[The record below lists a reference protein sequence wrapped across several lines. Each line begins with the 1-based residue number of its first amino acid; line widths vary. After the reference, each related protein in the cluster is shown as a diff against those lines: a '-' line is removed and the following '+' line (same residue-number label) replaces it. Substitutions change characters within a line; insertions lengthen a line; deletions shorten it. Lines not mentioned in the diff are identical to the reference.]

1 MKSNKDLILDFIR
14 ENSKDNITRKFTTK
28 EISEKFNLQRTN
40 VSTILNILVKEGE
53 IEKILGRPVK
63 YSFLTSPI
71 YKKEES
77 CFKKLIGHDGSLK
90 KSIQL
95 AKAVI
100 LYPDHELSVL
110 ISGASGTGKSFF
122 ASLMYEFA
130 IENNIFTQNAPFVK
144 FNCRYYDGLD
154 DIYERLFGNKDFQN
168 DCAFRRAKGG
178 ILFIDHIDLLPSNV
192 CDKLFEILENKSREF
207 KDTRIICATNN
218 NNLKKTLLDAY
229 SAKFSVCI
237 ELPSLSTRKI
247 EERFELSKKFFIKE
261 SLRMKKSININ
272 SELLRCILLYRCEHN
287 VKQLM
292 SDIKLGCA
300 NSYVRQFNK
309 GLEDLH
315 IHIDDFPA
323 YVKKGFLHYKNYE
336 EQIVKVIPQNY
347 FYTFSGENIEKVEYI
362 DFFKSDSIE
371 NVYDFI
377 NKKVKELKNRGI
389 NDKYINIILSSDLQ
403 SYFRLLKRKMVGKN
417 MDKSSI
423 SKIVDLRIV
432 SMVDK
437 FLNQASERFGKVYS
451 ESVFYGLCLHLSST
465 VERANRHQHLS
476 NDQIT
481 EIIQKHE
488 KEYSLC
494 INFVHL
500 IEKEF
505 EIKLPIDEIV
515 FITMFILEDD
525 LNEQENKRPVVLIA
539 SHGESTASF
548 IAEVVNSLVKNEN
561 TYSFDLSLSKDRS
574 KAYDELKKIFL
585 EIDNGKGILF
595 LYDMGSL
602 KTMAEMIS
610 QETGIE
616 IRTINMSATLL
627 AIECSRKANVSE
639 NLDEL
644 FDTIKKYDFNF
655 NDAYK
660 RDKDKMKLIITLCMS
675 GSGGAVQIKKYL
687 ENNLTLEGIEIFPL
701 AVSDKNV
708 FIGEINRLK
717 KIYKIQ
723 CVIGT
728 YDPKLHGI
736 LFIPISKLFETP
748 KDKLEIMLC
757 LNGKEQ
763 DEFSFEI
770 NFDEIYNY
778 LSESFNDF
786 DVNWLR
792 KNLPKLINKIKKRV
806 NGLVKDQELGL
817 LLHIACSIYSIINK
831 EDIRKNP
838 KRNLILN
845 KNKRLYN
852 DLKEFL
858 TPFEEYY
865 CINFND
871 DELANIISIVKK
883 IN

>member
-14 ENSKDNITRKFTTK
+14 ESSQNNITRKFTTK
-28 EISEKFNLQRTN
+28 EISQKFGMQRTN
-40 VSTILNILVKEGE
+40 VSTILNLLVKEGK
-53 IEKILGRPVK
+53 IEKISGRPVK
-63 YSFLTSPI
+63 YSFLVSLSD
-71 YKKEES
+71 KKEES

-100 LYPDHELSVL
+100 LYPEHELSVL
-110 ISGASGTGKSFF
+110 ISGESGTGKSFF

-130 IENNIFTQNAPFVK
+130 IENKIFNKDAPFVK
-144 FNCRYYDGLD
+144 FNCRYYDGLV
-154 DIYERLFGNKDFQN
+154 DIYERLFGNEDSQNNCVFQK
-168 DCAFRRAKGG
+168 AKGG

-192 CDKLFEILENKSREF
+192 CDKLFEIVENEKREY
-207 KDTRIICATNN
+207 KDTMIICATNN
-218 NNLKKTLLDAY
+218 NNLKKTLVEAY

-237 ELPSLSTRKI
+237 ELPSLNRRKI
-247 EERFELSKKFFIKE
+247 EERLELAKKFFIKE
-261 SLRMKKSININ
+261 SLRMKKSIKIN

-309 GLEDLH
+309 GLDELY
-315 IHIDDFPA
+315 IHIDDFPG
-323 YVKKGFLHYKNYE
+323 YVKKGFLHYKNCE
-336 EQIVKVIPQNY
+336 EQIAEIIPQNCS
-347 FYTFSGENIEKVEYI
+347 YTFSGENIEKVEYI
-362 DFFKSDSIE
+362 DFFKSDAIE

-377 NKKVKELKNRGI
+377 NKKVEELKNRGI

-403 SYFRLLKRKMVGKN
+403 SYFRLLKRKMSGKN
-417 MDKSSI
+417 IDKNSI

-437 FLNQASERFGKVYS
+437 FLNDASENFGRVYS

-465 VERANRHQHLS
+465 VERANRNPHLS
-476 NDQIT
+476 NEQIM

-488 KEYSLC
+488 QEYSLSS
-494 INFVHL
+494 NFVHL
-500 IEKEF
+500 IESEF

-515 FITMFILEDD
+515 FITMFILEDN
-525 LNEQENKRPVVLIA
+525 LNEEENKKPVVLIA
-539 SHGESTASF
+539 SHGESTASS
-548 IAEVVNSLVKNEN
+548 IAEVVNALVKNEN
-561 TYSFDLSLSKDRS
+561 TYSFDLSLSKDMS
-574 KAYDELKKIFL
+574 KAYDELKNIFL

-610 QETGIE
+610 QETGIK
-616 IRTINMSATLL
+616 IRTINMSGTLL

-644 FDTIKKYDFNF
+644 FSTIKKYDFNF
-655 NDAYK
+655 YNEYK
-660 RDKDKMKLIITLCMS
+660 RDKCKMKLIITLCMS

-687 ENNLTLEGIEIFPL
+687 ENNLTLDGIEILPL

-708 FIGEINRLK
+708 LIAEINRLK
-717 KIYKIQ
+717 KIYEIQ

-757 LNGKEQ
+757 LNGREQ
-763 DEFSFEI
+763 DEFSFKI
-770 NFDEIYNY
+770 DFNEIYNY

-786 DVNWLR
+786 DINWLR

-817 LLHIACSIYSIINK
+817 LLHIACSIYSIVNK

-858 TPFEEYY
+858 IPFEEYY
-865 CINFND
+865 CINFSD

-883 IN
+883 

>member
-1 MKSNKDLILDFIR
+1 M
-14 ENSKDNITRKFTTK
+14 
-28 EISEKFNLQRTN
+28 
-40 VSTILNILVKEGE
+40 
-53 IEKILGRPVK
+53 
-63 YSFLTSPI
+63 
-71 YKKEES
+71 
-77 CFKKLIGHDGSLK
+77 
-90 KSIQL
+90 
-95 AKAVI
+95 
-100 LYPDHELSVL
+100 
-110 ISGASGTGKSFF
+110 
-122 ASLMYEFA
+122 
-130 IENNIFTQNAPFVK
+130 
-144 FNCRYYDGLD
+144 
-154 DIYERLFGNKDFQN
+154 
-168 DCAFRRAKGG
+168 
-178 ILFIDHIDLLPSNV
+178 
-192 CDKLFEILENKSREF
+192 
-207 KDTRIICATNN
+207 
-218 NNLKKTLLDAY
+218 
-229 SAKFSVCI
+229 
-237 ELPSLSTRKI
+237 
-247 EERFELSKKFFIKE
+247 
-261 SLRMKKSININ
+261 
-272 SELLRCILLYRCEHN
+272 LYRCEHN

-465 VERANRHQHLS
+465 VERANRYQHLS

-539 SHGESTASF
+539 SHGESTASS

-561 TYSFDLSLSKDRS
+561 TYSFDLSLSKDMS

-687 ENNLTLEGIEIFPL
+687 ENNLTLEGIEIFTL

-763 DEFSFEI
+763 DELSFEI